1 LAAKNAIDR
10 APHGSILVF
19 GDNME
24 GAPPLPT
31 ICGHAVVNG
40 GVSGATIG
48 YFERRGRTTR
58 IYPSQIDR
66 ARRRN
71 QPYARLAV
79 YRFQSHTTRSSRRF
93 RACRRGGRN
102 GYAGAEWNGGGRLSS
117 GPGPNLRHRHPCNTR
132 DGLGHRSQRT
142 ALALTSPRTESIGI
156 AHTLGGAASIPS
168 GPSNPSN

>member
-19 GDNME
+19 GDNIVE
-24 GAPPLPT
+24 GAPPLST

-48 YFERRGRTTR
+48 YFERHGRTTR
-58 IYPSQIDR
+58 IYHPRLIV
-66 ARRRN
+66 
-71 QPYARLAV
+71 LAV
-79 YRFQSHTTRSSRRF
+79 GINHTSALRTGFNRITTRPSRRF

-132 DGLGHRSQRT
+132 DGLGDRSQRT
-142 ALALTSPRTESIGI
+142 ALALTSPRTESILEPP
-156 AHTLGGAASIPS
+156 AMRS
-168 GPSNPSN
+168 GSKP